1 MANPSADQPTAE
13 RRAAMRLVFQ
23 FAGATD
29 IVLGAAIAL
38 FGPGFVGG
46 EPLVDKVLV
55 IAGAGLALGGLAMIW
70 FARRRFAEPLGEAGT
85 DSVFKVSG

>member
-1 MANPSADQPTAE
+1 MVDPNSDGPTAE
-13 RRAAMRLVFQ
+13 RRAALRLVFQ

-38 FGPGFVGG
+38 LGPGFVGG
-46 EPLVDKVLV
+46 EPLVDKVIVLC
-55 IAGAGLALGGLAMIW
+55 GAGPALGGLAMIW
-70 FARRRFAEPLGEAGT
+70 FARRRFAEPRAEAGR

>member
-1 MANPSADQPTAE
+1 MANSSVDQPTAV
-13 RRAAMRLVFQ
+13 RRAAVRLVFQ

-46 EPLVDKVLV
+46 DPLVDKVIV
-55 IAGAGLALGGLAMIW
+55 ISGAGLALGGLAMTPVPT
-70 FARRRFAEPLGEAGT
+70 RF
-85 DSVFKVSG
+85 SR